1 MQVGRLIGTKIYL
14 TYSNQSL
21 REHLERARGEY
32 TASIDPRW
40 TSRERGQCDFDGEAM
55 TDLLLIIFIVII
67 LANWW
72 FASQYLERLDKDL
85 DDIRQSLG
93 DDDETD

>member
-1 MQVGRLIGTKIYL
+1 
-14 TYSNQSL
+14 
-21 REHLERARGEY
+21 
-32 TASIDPRW
+32 
-40 TSRERGQCDFDGEAM
+40 M